1 MQLGYLA
8 FFIFGVFLDQYSKIL
23 AIRHLMNRESF
34 PIVEGIF
41 HLTYVENT
49 GAAFS
54 LLRDKTYVL
63 TLVSLVLMGLVGYFW
78 MKEVRNHPFMLLK
91 LSIIMIMIGGVGNI
105 IDRIRLGYV
114 VDFLDF
120 RLINFPVFNIADC
133 FVVVGVLLYAVSIYV
148 FKQGDIL

>member
-8 FFIFGVFLDQYSKIL
+8 FFIFGIFLDQYSKFL
-23 AIRHLMNRESF
+23 AIRHLMNRNTF
-34 PIVEGIF
+34 PVLEGIF
-41 HLTYVENT
+41 HFTYVENT

-54 LLRDKTYVL
+54 MLKDKTYILTAVSVVL
-63 TLVSLVLMGLVGYFW
+63 IAFVGYLWF
-78 MKEVRNHPFMLLK
+78 KEIRNHSFMLLK

-120 RLINFPVFNIADC
+120 RLINFPVFNVADC
-133 FVVVGVLLYAVSIYV
+133 FVVIGVFLYAVSIYF
-148 FKQGDIL
+148 FKQSDIL